1 MHSILK
7 AAESLQR
14 WNALLIPPALRLE
27 PIRRDSL
34 CLTCHAG
41 QLDAQMSLTKMLV
54 IYLGPDPV
62 EHMLNYNQ
70 DVQPVDFKGTI
81 PSV

>member
-1 MHSILK
+1 MLCSFLSPCAQSPSEEILSHLSCRTTGYPD
-7 AAESLQR
+7 EF
-14 WNALLIPPALRLE
+14 N
-27 PIRRDSL
+27 
-34 CLTCHAG
+34 
-41 QLDAQMSLTKMLV
+41 KMLV

-81 PSV
+81 PPV

>member
-1 MHSILK
+1 
-7 AAESLQR
+7 
-14 WNALLIPPALRLE
+14 
-27 PIRRDSL
+27 
-34 CLTCHAG
+34 
-41 QLDAQMSLTKMLV
+41 MLV

-81 PSV
+81 PPV